1 MFRMEGSRINL
12 LRLNNDSIILYML
25 LLIFKSITFHFS
37 LHLTNFLKEETKLNV
52 KELSSF
58 K

>member
-1 MFRMEGSRINL
+1 MFRMDGSRINL
-12 LRLNNDSIILYML
+12 LRLNDSIVLYIL

-37 LHLTNFLKEETKLNV
+37 LHLTDFLKEETKIKL
-52 KELSSF
+52 KQLSSF

>member
-1 MFRMEGSRINL
+1 MDGSRINL
-12 LRLNNDSIILYML
+12 LRLNDSIVLYIL

-37 LHLTNFLKEETKLNV
+37 LHLTDFSKEETKIKL
-52 KELSSF
+52 KQLSSF